1 MAAQHQNHSVWDGVL
16 FGHSATVSPAPSA
29 TIEASRNVHR
39 MIDGRGGGGTGI
51 RGGMRLKSIGIRL
64 STGPHHDG
72 LMRREK
78 ITSNW
83 IFYDP
88 PFYFVST
95 QRNNR
100 HRVCVV
106 AREAR

>member
-1 MAAQHQNHSVWDGVL
+1 MAVQHQNHSVLEGVL
-16 FGHSATVSPAPSA
+16 FGHSMTVSPEPSA
-29 TIEASRNVHR
+29 RIRASRNAHR
-39 MIDGRGGGGTGI
+39 MMDGRGGGGTDI

-72 LMRREK
+72 LMRCEK

-83 IFYDP
+83 ILYDP
-88 PFYFVST
+88 PFYFVAT

-100 HRVCVV
+100 R
-106 AREAR
+106 AILRSEER